1 MKTAL
6 SLFLLVVVSFWL
18 GWFAKGQKNS
28 KQDIYPV
35 EITIESGRANSH
47 SERAVT
53 ARETTLAVDDSNTQS
68 VLERFRFLLGVHAFD
83 EAVQLFEEVKAS
95 NEIQGR
101 ALHAH
106 LMVYLE
112 AAIKQERNDSFMALV
127 DSYLSRYYDDIDVLI
142 LLVKFQALQ
151 GYPDEAARVLQM
163 ASVYAYQPN
172 ERKRVSAVLRALV
185 ENTDKSLSQE
195 QRWSELLS
203 FYQLLD
209 SIDLSQP
216 GYQLRQAVVYIE
228 LGENFMA
235 KNLLLPLEDD
245 IQLGEK
251 ARELLAIIAKQ
262 SGDSA
267 EQTAAIESIPL
278 IRRGNHY
285 LIKATLNNV
294 SEVTLMIDTG
304 ASITSLSQRSF
315 SALVNES
322 NYSSLGSRLF
332 NTANGVTKGEVYRA
346 DKLSL
351 GNNILEGVNLSVLDF
366 QQRSGVDGLLGMNV
380 LQNFRFEID
389 QDKEVLYLQ
398 ER

>member
-18 GWFAKGQKNS
+18 GWFVKGHKNS

-53 ARETTLAVDDSNTQS
+53 ARETTLADDDSNAQS
-68 VLERFRFLLGVHAFD
+68 ALERFRFLLGAHAFD

-95 NEIQGR
+95 SEIQGR
-101 ALHAH
+101 ALHAD
-106 LMVYLE
+106 LMVYLD

-142 LLVKFQALQ
+142 LLAKFQARQ
-151 GYPDEAARVLQM
+151 GYSDEAARVLQM

-185 ENTDKSLSQE
+185 ENTDKSLSQQ
-195 QRWSELLS
+195 QRWSELLT

-251 ARELLAIIAKQ
+251 ATELLAIIAKQ

-267 EQTAAIESIPL
+267 EQAARIESIPL